1 MTGYLSGGYPLAVVG
16 LASALLICLLVGYLA
31 WLLRGGPPGAKR
43 VELAPALFDWPRV
56 DVVVPVHNEAAL
68 IEAKLANLSALRYPR
83 DRVRILI
90 VDGDSS
96 DTTAEL
102 VEAWIR
108 HEPGFQLLRLPL
120 AHKMLQLNAALAY
133 SDADWVLVTDGDAWL
148 PPETLA
154 ALVTAGEADADLA
167 VVGTPVE
174 PAHAHPLERRHWAIM
189 NYLREAESR
198 RGSASIVAGPC
209 YLFRR
214 RLLRALPEDVVADD
228 VHVAFA
234 AAASGGRVGYVQPA
248 VTELRSPTHLR
259 ELFWHKVRKADAY
272 LREIFRFLPRL
283 GAMRS
288 PAREVFL
295 WHATQMILVPAALGA
310 VLIGLVG
317 VLTGTRLTPDGALLT
332 GTALALVVTGASLA
346 DRHARRL
353 VEGVA
358 LGILLIVVLLTA
370 LIAYPFSR
378 QNACYPKVVS
388 APPVGVK
395 AVS

>member
-1 MTGYLSGGYPLAVVG
+1 MTGYLSGGCSLALVG
-16 LASALLICLLVGYLA
+16 LASAVLLCLVVGYLA
-31 WLLRGGPPGAKR
+31 WLVRGHPPGAKGA
-43 VELAPALFDWPRV
+43 APALVGWPRV
-56 DVVVPVHNEAAL
+56 DVVVPVHNEATL
-68 IEAKLANLSALRYPR
+68 IEGKLANLSALRYPR

-90 VDGDSS
+90 VDGNSS
-96 DTTAEL
+96 DRTSEL

-108 HEPGFQLLRLPL
+108 HEPGFQLVRLPL
-120 AHKMLQLNAALAY
+120 AHKVVQLNAALAH

-148 PPETLA
+148 PQETLCS
-154 ALVTAGEADADLA
+154 LVTAGEADADLA

-174 PAHAHPLERRHWAIM
+174 PAHTHPLERRHWALT
-189 NYLREAESR
+189 NYLRQAESR

-214 RLLRALPEDVVADD
+214 RLLRHFPEDVVADD

-234 AAASGGRVGYVQPA
+234 AAASGARVGYVHPA

-272 LREIFRFLPRL
+272 LREVFRFLPRL

-295 WHATQMILVPAALGA
+295 WHAAQMLVVPTLLGA

-317 VLTGTRLTPDGALLT
+317 WLAGTRVTPDGALLT
-332 GTALALVVTGASLA
+332 GSAAALVATGASMA
-346 DRHARRL
+346 DGRARRL
-353 VEGVA
+353 AEGMA
-358 LGILLIVVLLTA
+358 LGMLLMLVLLTA
-370 LIAYPFSR
+370 LLAYPFSR
-378 QNACYPKVVS
+378 QSACYPKVVS
-388 APPVGVK
+388 ARPARVK

>member
-1 MTGYLSGGYPLAVVG
+1 MPGHLSGGYSLAVVG
-16 LASALLICLLVGYLA
+16 LASALLICVLVGYLA
-31 WLLRGGPPGAKR
+31 WLARGRPPGAKG
-43 VELAPALFDWPRV
+43 LAPPPALVDWPRV

-68 IEAKLANLSALRYPR
+68 IEEKLANLSALRYPR
-83 DRVRILI
+83 ERVRIWI
-90 VDGDSS
+90 VDGASS
-96 DTTAEL
+96 DRTPEL
-102 VEAWIR
+102 VHAWIR
-108 HEPGFQLLRLPL
+108 RDPGFQLLRLPV
-120 AHKMLQLNAALAY
+120 ADKVVQLNAALAH
-133 SDADWVLVTDGDAWL
+133 SDGDWVLVTDGDARL
-148 PPETLA
+148 PPETLST
-154 ALVTAGEADADLA
+154 LVTVGEADADLA
-167 VVGTPVE
+167 VLGTPVE
-174 PAHAHPLERRHWAIM
+174 PAHAHPLERRHWAIL
-189 NYLREAESR
+189 NYLRQAESR
-198 RGSASIVAGPC
+198 CGSASIVAGPC

-214 RLLRALPEDVVADD
+214 RLLRDFPDDVVADD

-248 VTELRSPTHLR
+248 VTELRSPAHLR
-259 ELFWHKVRKADAY
+259 DLFWHKVRKADAY

-332 GTALALVVTGASLA
+332 GSAAALVVTGASLA
-346 DRHARRL
+346 DRHARRV

-358 LGILLIVVLLTA
+358 LGILLMVVLLTA

-378 QNACYPKVVS
+378 QSACYPKIAS
-388 APPVGVK
+388 ALPARVK